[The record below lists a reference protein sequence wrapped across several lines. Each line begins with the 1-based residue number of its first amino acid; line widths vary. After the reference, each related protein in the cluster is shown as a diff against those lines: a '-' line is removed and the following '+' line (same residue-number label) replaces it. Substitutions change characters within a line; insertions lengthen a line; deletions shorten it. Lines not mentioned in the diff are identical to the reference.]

1 MLTANCVITECSSAC
16 YSDNP
21 FYRIRTTLFILLGQ
35 PFLPRTLFFPKQG
48 EWHWLGWAAD
58 AWFWV
63 DHAHIMSVWG
73 VVYDD
78 VTSNAF
84 YLLDTPIAT
93 LDQIQVGVVN

>member
-1 MLTANCVITECSSAC
+1 M
-16 YSDNP
+16 
-21 FYRIRTTLFILLGQ
+21 
-35 PFLPRTLFFPKQG
+35 
-48 EWHWLGWAAD
+48 
-58 AWFWV
+58 

>member
-1 MLTANCVITECSSAC
+1 MVSS
-16 YSDNP
+16 P
-21 FYRIRTTLFILLGQ
+21 
-35 PFLPRTLFFPKQG
+35 QG
-48 EWHWLGWAAD
+48 GWHWLGWSAD

-63 DHAHIMSVWG
+63 DHPHIMSVWG

-93 LDQIQVGVVN
+93 LDQIQVRREGRWRGQ

>member
-1 MLTANCVITECSSAC
+1 MTECSSAC

-21 FYRIRTTLFILLGQ
+21 FFLSYSDNPFYPIRTTLF
-35 PFLPRTLFFPKQG
+35 TTNSFFPKQG